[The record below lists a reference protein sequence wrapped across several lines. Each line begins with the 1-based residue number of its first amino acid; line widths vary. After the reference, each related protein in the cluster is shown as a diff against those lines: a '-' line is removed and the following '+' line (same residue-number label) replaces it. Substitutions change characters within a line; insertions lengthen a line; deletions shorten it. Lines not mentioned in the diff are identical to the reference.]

1 MHIENLYKNQQI
13 LIAFRECYALEKIHG
28 TSAHVFYQS
37 ATPGGRGEEVGFFSG
52 GEKHERFVG
61 LFNTANLLDSFRMLG
76 HSDVTVYGEAYGGA
90 QQGMKATYGEALRFV
105 AFDVQVGGKW
115 LDVPNA
121 SDVTAKLGLEFVHYE
136 KGPCLLS
143 WIDEQRDADSV
154 QAIRNG
160 VGPGKKREGVVLRP
174 PIEVMTNNDHRV
186 IVKHKRDDYQER
198 ATPQKPV
205 DPAKFQ
211 VLADAEAIAFEWVT
225 DMRLTHVI
233 DRLTVDG
240 VPPGMERT
248 KDVLAAMVEDV
259 EREAK
264 GEIVASKEA
273 RQAIFRRTGG
283 LFKARV
289 QNTFRQDAPK

>member
-1 MHIENLYKNQQI
+1 MGYLHIENLYKNQKI

-28 TSAHVFYQS
+28 TSAHISFH
-37 ATPGGRGEEVGFFSG
+37 AETGDMTFFSG

-61 LFNTANLLDSFRMLG
+61 LFDTDTLRGNFRALG
-76 HSDVTVYGEAYGGA
+76 RDHVVVYGEAYGGA

-105 AFDVQVGGKW
+105 AFDVTIGDKW
-115 LDVPNA
+115 LDVPSA
-121 SDVTAKLGLEFVHYE
+121 EKVVVGLGLEFVHYE

-160 VGPGKKREGVVLRP
+160 VGAGKKREGVVLRP
-174 PIEVMTNNDHRV
+174 LIEVTTNNDHRV
-186 IVKHKRDDYQER
+186 IVKHKRDDYAER

-211 VLADAEAIAFEWVT
+211 VLADAEKIAFEWVT

-248 KDVLAAMVEDV
+248 RDVLAAMVEDV
-259 EREAK
+259 EREAA

-289 QNTFRQDAPK
+289 QNTFRETANP